1 MSKTFTVAGQEK
13 VKTIEEVR
21 APGGGFDL
29 AKVLG
34 KELFRIEGRI
44 SSEFGDPAFV
54 LCRIVF
60 TDGTVL
66 HCEGEHDMPY
76 VTAPYE
82 GSAGK
87 EKEKTLNAL
96 WAEQKKGEDEG

>member
-1 MSKTFTVAGQEK
+1 MSKTLA
-13 VKTIEEVR
+13 EVQI
-21 APGGGFDL
+21 PGRGLDL

-34 KELFRIEGRI
+34 KDLLRIEGRI

-66 HCEGEHDMPY
+66 GCEGEHDMPY

-82 GSAGK
+82 GSAGR
-87 EKEKTLNAL
+87 EMEQTLNTL
-96 WAEQKKGEDEG
+96 WAESKKDKDEDEG

>member
-1 MSKTFTVAGQEK
+1 MSKTLA
-13 VKTIEEVR
+13 EVQI
-21 APGGGFDL
+21 PGRGLDL
-29 AKVLG
+29 AKVMG
-34 KELFRIEGRI
+34 KDLLRIEGRI

-66 HCEGEHDMPY
+66 HCEGEHDLPY

-82 GSAGK
+82 GSTGR
-87 EKEKTLNAL
+87 EMEQTLDAL
-96 WAEQKKGEDEG
+96 WKAMRNS

>member
-1 MSKTFTVAGQEK
+1 MSKTLA
-13 VKTIEEVR
+13 EVQI
-21 APGGGFDL
+21 PGKGLDM

-34 KELFRIEGRI
+34 KDLLRIEGRI

-82 GSAGK
+82 GSAGR
-87 EKEKTLNAL
+87 EMEQALNVL
-96 WAEQKKGEDEG
+96 WEEAKNSR